1 MKDNLSIQVEME
13 EATEEP
19 ETEEDKK
26 SEEEDEYV
34 DDGVRNACVSWN
46 SLYF

>member
-1 MKDNLSIQVEME
+1 MKDNFSTQVEME

-26 SEEEDEYV
+26 SEEEDEDV
-34 DDGVRNACVSWN
+34 DDGVRNACVS
-46 SLYF
+46 

>member
-1 MKDNLSIQVEME
+1 MKDNLSTQVEME

-26 SEEEDEYV
+26 SEGEDEDV
-34 DDGVRNACVSWN
+34 DDGVRNACVS
-46 SLYF
+46 